1 MRPVNLIPPDE
12 RRGDSA
18 PLRTGNLVYVLIAG
32 LGLLLLGIVVVAL
45 TGKQISD
52 RKDEKAS
59 LEQQLTAATARANN
73 VKAFTDF
80 RTVQQNRQYTVNSL
94 AQSRFDWQRVL
105 EELARVLPSDVT
117 LSTLKGTVAPTVQVD
132 TSGGTSSGSTGSG
145 SNLRAQVAGPA
156 LEINGCASGQDSVA
170 GFLAALED
178 IDGVTR
184 VALDN
189 SKGSGPS
196 SSGFTGEPGNAALNG
211 NGGCSRGPDSA
222 SFSIVV
228 AFDKAPTPA
237 PGNVVTPAPATPT
250 AAPVGTTSNDQVS
263 DGQSEENVAKA
274 SVREQTSKAENAVHT
289 VLKGGN

>member
-18 PLRTGNLVYVLIAG
+18 PLRTGNLVYVLVAG
-32 LGLLLLGIVVVAL
+32 LGLLLLGIVAVAL
-45 TGKQISD
+45 TTKQISD
-52 RKDEKAS
+52 HKSEKAS
-59 LEQQLTAATARANN
+59 LEQQLTAATAQANS

-117 LSTLKGTVAPTVQVD
+117 LTTLKGTVAPTVQVD
-132 TSGGTSSGSTGSG
+132 TSAGSSGGSSAGG
-145 SNLRAQVAGPA
+145 SDLRAQVAGPA
-156 LEINGCASGQDSVA
+156 LEINGCATGNNSVA

-184 VALDN
+184 VALGN
-189 SKGSGPS
+189 SKGAGDS
-196 SSGFTGEPGNAALNG
+196 SSGFSGEPGNAALNDSS
-211 NGGCSRGPDSA
+211 GCSPGPDSA

-237 PGNVVTPAPATPT
+237 PGNLVTPAPATP
-250 AAPVGTTSNDQVS
+250 AAASVGTTSNDQVS

-274 SVREQTSKAENAVHT
+274 SVREQTSKAESAVHT